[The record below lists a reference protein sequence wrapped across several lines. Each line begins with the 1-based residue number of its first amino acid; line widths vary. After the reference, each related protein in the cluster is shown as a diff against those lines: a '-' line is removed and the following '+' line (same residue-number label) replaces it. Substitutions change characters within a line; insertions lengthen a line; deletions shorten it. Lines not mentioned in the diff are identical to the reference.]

1 MQVILVKPVRK
12 LGKVGET
19 VNVANGY
26 GRNYLIPQELAI
38 RATNDNMEKFASL
51 QKDLEAKNAE
61 NKIQA
66 EKAAKVIEGKHL
78 DFITQSAADGRLF
91 GSVTL
96 KALAIKISE
105 IAKIKLN
112 YSNILLDSPIKFNG
126 VYNVQVI
133 LHAEVTA
140 SILVVVAKTASEAQ
154 DALIDFKEGGT
165 KAEDEAKEAE
175 LEAIAEETYKEEMEA
190 KEQDEIAAEEAAISK
205 V

>member
-38 RATNDNMEKFASL
+38 RATNDNLEKFATL
-51 QKDLEAKNAE
+51 QKELEAKNAE
-61 NKIQA
+61 SKKEA
-66 EKAAKVIEGKHL
+66 EKAAKAIDGKHL

-91 GSVTL
+91 GSVSL
-96 KALAIKISE
+96 KALATKISE

-126 VYNVQVI
+126 VYNVQVV
-133 LHAEVTA
+133 LHPEVTA
-140 SILVVVAKTASEAQ
+140 SVLVVVAKTESEAQ
-154 DALIDFKEGGT
+154 DALIEFKEGGN

-175 LEAIAEETYKEEMEA
+175 LESIAEETLKEKAETE
-190 KEQDEIAAEEAAISK
+190 EQEEIAAEEAISNS
-205 V
+205 

>member
-26 GRNYLIPQELAI
+26 GRNYLIPQKLAI
-38 RATNDNMEKFASL
+38 RATNDNLEKFATL
-51 QKDLEAKNAE
+51 QKELEAKNTE
-61 NKIQA
+61 NKIAA
-66 EKAAKVIEGKHL
+66 EKAAKAIDGKHL

-91 GSVTL
+91 GSVSL
-96 KALAIKISE
+96 KALATKISE
-105 IAKIKLN
+105 IDKIQLN

-133 LHAEVTA
+133 LHPEVTA
-140 SILVVVAKTASEAQ
+140 SILVVVAKTESEAQ
-154 DALIDFKEGGT
+154 DALIEFKEGGS

-175 LEAIAEETYKEEMEA
+175 LESIAEETHKEKAEA
-190 KEQDEIAAEEAAISK
+190 QEQEEIAAEEAISST
-205 V
+205 

>member
-38 RATNDNMEKFASL
+38 RATNDNLEKFATL
-51 QKDLEAKNAE
+51 QKELEAKNAE
-61 NKIQA
+61 SKKEA
-66 EKAAKVIEGKHL
+66 EKAAKAIDGKHL

-91 GSVTL
+91 GSVSL
-96 KALAIKISE
+96 KALATKVSE

-126 VYNVQVI
+126 VYNVQVV
-133 LHAEVTA
+133 LHPEVTA
-140 SILVVVAKTASEAQ
+140 SVLVVVAKTESEAQ
-154 DALIDFKEGGT
+154 DALIEFKEGGN

-175 LEAIAEETYKEEMEA
+175 LESIAEETQKEKAEA
-190 KEQDEIAAEEAAISK
+190 EEQEEIAAEEAISNT
-205 V
+205 

>member
-38 RATNDNMEKFASL
+38 RATNDNLEKFATL
-51 QKDLEAKNAE
+51 QKELEAKNAE
-61 NKIQA
+61 SKKEV
-66 EKAAKVIEGKHL
+66 EKAAKTIDGKHL

-91 GSVTL
+91 GSVSL
-96 KALAIKISE
+96 KALATKISE

-126 VYNVQVI
+126 VYNVQVV
-133 LHAEVTA
+133 LHPEVTA
-140 SILVVVAKTASEAQ
+140 SVLVVVAKTESEAQ
-154 DALIDFKEGGT
+154 DALIEFKEGGS
-165 KAEDEAKEAE
+165 KAEEEAKEAE
-175 LEAIAEETYKEEMEA
+175 LESIAEETLKEKAEA
-190 KEQDEIAAEEAAISK
+190 EEQEEIAAEEAISNT
-205 V
+205 

>member
-38 RATNDNMEKFASL
+38 RATNDNLEKFATL
-51 QKDLEAKNAE
+51 QKELEAKNAE
-61 NKIQA
+61 SKKEA
-66 EKAAKVIEGKHL
+66 EKAAKAIDGKHL

-91 GSVTL
+91 GSVSL
-96 KALAIKISE
+96 KALATKVSE

-112 YSNILLDSPIKFNG
+112 YSNIPLDSPIKFNG
-126 VYNVQVI
+126 VYNVQVV
-133 LHAEVTA
+133 LHPEVTA
-140 SILVVVAKTASEAQ
+140 SVLVVVAKTESEAQ
-154 DALIDFKEGGT
+154 DALIEFKEGGN

-175 LEAIAEETYKEEMEA
+175 LESIAEETQKEKAEA
-190 KEQDEIAAEEAAISK
+190 EEQEEIAAEEAISNT
-205 V
+205 